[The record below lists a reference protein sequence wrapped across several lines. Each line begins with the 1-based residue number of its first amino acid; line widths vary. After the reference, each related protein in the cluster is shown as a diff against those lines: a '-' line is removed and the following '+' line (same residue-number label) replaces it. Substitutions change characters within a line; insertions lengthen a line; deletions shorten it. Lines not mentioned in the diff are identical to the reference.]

1 VTPRLGG
8 PGRFLGDIRGRAA
21 LVVLG
26 AFVCQFGL
34 SFGYMSSP
42 LLTQLTS
49 ELGWSRTQFSTFGDS
64 WRVLVT
70 ALGHPL
76 FGWLTLRFGGRPVLI
91 AGIASI
97 AISGFGLSRMHS
109 LWELMLWQTLLGF
122 VQIAVSDM
130 VTGHVVSEWVQKGRG
145 LALGLVYAGPNAG
158 AAIMVNAVAWIATQY
173 NWREAYLFTGI
184 AGALLL
190 LPFAIF
196 AVRAPR
202 PGEGASDAESADAAQ
217 ESAGDLDL
225 RQALRTRSFWALW
238 FGLFAFF
245 AYFLGVISHF
255 VPYLQDQGMDVQ
267 RAAGFYS
274 TAVFMG
280 VFSKPLYGLFSD
292 LAAHRAPARP
302 GLLINT
308 GICTLSAFLTL
319 ALPNLSVLWL
329 WIATYGITSTAR
341 DVVYPLVIIDTFG
354 VKYLAT
360 IYGAIMVGLLGGPIG
375 ASLTGYIH
383 DVTGS
388 YDGAFAFLAGL
399 NLVGFLGLFLVRR
412 ELPARRAAPEE
423 SRDGL

>member
-1 VTPRLGG
+1 L
-8 PGRFLGDIRGRAA
+8 FGDIWGRAA

-34 SFGYMSSP
+34 SYGYMNSP

-49 ELGWSRTQFSTFGDS
+49 ELGWTRAQFSTLGDG

-76 FGWLTLRFGGRPVLI
+76 FGWLTLRFGGKPVLI
-91 AGIASI
+91 GAVASI
-97 AISGFGLSRMHS
+97 AVAGFGLSRMHS

-122 VQIAVSDM
+122 VQVGVSDM
-130 VTGHVVSEWVQKGRG
+130 VAGQVVSEWIEKRRG

-158 AAIMVNAVAWIATQY
+158 AAVMVNAVAWIATRY
-173 NWREAYLFTGI
+173 DWREAYLLTGI
-184 AGALLL
+184 AGAVLL

-196 AVRAPR
+196 AVRPPR
-202 PGEGASDAESADAAQ
+202 PGEGARDAARAGDAPDT
-217 ESAGDLDL
+217 SGDLDL
-225 RQALRTRSFWALW
+225 RQALRTRSFWALA

-255 VPYLQDQGMDVQ
+255 VPYLQDQGMEL
-267 RAAGFYS
+267 RTAAGFYS
-274 TAVFMG
+274 TAVFLG

-308 GICTLSAFLTL
+308 GICTASAFLTL
-319 ALPNLSVLWL
+319 ALPNLGVLWL

-341 DVVYPLVIIDTFG
+341 DVVYPLIIIDTFG

-360 IYGAIMVGLLGGPIG
+360 IYGALMLGLLGGPIG
-375 ASLTGYIH
+375 STAAGYVH

-388 YDGAFAFLAGL
+388 YDGAFALLAGL
-399 NLVGFLGLFLVRR
+399 NLLGFLGLFLVRR
-412 ELPARRAAPEE
+412 EIPAKRAALEE
-423 SRDGL
+423 T